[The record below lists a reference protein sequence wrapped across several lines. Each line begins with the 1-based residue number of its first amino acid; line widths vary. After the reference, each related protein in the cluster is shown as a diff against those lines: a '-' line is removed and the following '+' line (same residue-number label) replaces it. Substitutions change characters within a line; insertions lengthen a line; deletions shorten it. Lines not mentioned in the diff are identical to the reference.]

1 MGLLNKLS
9 NKVNKEVVWI
19 EWENKYMKKMIG
31 KHIDD
36 SLGSKFLFMW
46 GNYLYVINKKLNDY
60 IVKMNKI

>member
-1 MGLLNKLS
+1 M
-9 NKVNKEVVWI
+9 WI

-46 GNYLYVINKKLNDY
+46 GNYLCVINKKLNDY
-60 IVKMNKI
+60 VVKMNKI